1 MTKKETIERKLD
13 YLCERLAE
21 LEDFNSDSIQARY
34 LADEIDYYRTE
45 LLKIETQE
53 YFRGI
58 EDEDH

>member
-13 YLCERLAE
+13 YLCKRLAE